1 MAIKKKKTAAKK
13 KTVKRK
19 SAAVNKKTVTKR
31 KSAPV
36 KKLVRKTVAKKKI
49 APKKK
54 VARKPAVKV
63 TRKKSVKTVKKVAV
77 KAAPAKKSTAIQ
89 KPLTKPQL
97 LTALAENSGV
107 AKKDVVAVMDELTSL
122 IERHIKKRSAGQ
134 FMLPG
139 LLKIRTIKKKA
150 TKARKGRNPFSGEE
164 IMIKAKPAS
173 TTVKVMPLRALKNM
187 VG

>member
-1 MAIKKKKTAAKK
+1 MAIKKKKTAK
-13 KTVKRK
+13 
-19 SAAVNKKTVTKR
+19 
-31 KSAPV
+31 
-36 KKLVRKTVAKKKI
+36 
-49 APKKK
+49 KKK
-54 VARKPAVKV
+54 VARSKSPSVKKV
-63 TRKKSVKTVKKVAV
+63 VRKTAAKRKTAPKKKAIKTVKKVAV
-77 KAAPAKKSTAIQ
+77 KNAPVRKATAIS
-89 KPLTKPQL
+89 KPFTKSQL
-97 LTALAENSGV
+97 LTALAENTGV

-150 TKARKGRNPFSGEE
+150 TKARKGRNPFTGEE

-173 TTVKVMPLRALKNM
+173 TTVRVTPLSALKNM